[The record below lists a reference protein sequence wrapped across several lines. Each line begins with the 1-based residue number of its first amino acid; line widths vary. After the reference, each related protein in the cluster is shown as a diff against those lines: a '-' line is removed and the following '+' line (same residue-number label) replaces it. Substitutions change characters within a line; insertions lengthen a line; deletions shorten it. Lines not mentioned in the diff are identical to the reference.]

1 MGRAKLLLSLGPGSV
16 RGSAGAS
23 PSLIKHALS
32 EEPME
37 SRVDHGDVATRGKRS
52 TQPDLSNKSGASD
65 PPTGANP
72 SSLTAWE
79 RISFAI
85 TYALA
90 SGLLACLSLRG
101 FHRFG
106 QWFGT
111 IEWLLNYKRRRR
123 FIKAL
128 RSVLGCD
135 PTAAQ
140 RRRWGREFFINQRC
154 DRLFYLIFDRIPREQ
169 ALKLFTIGNQ
179 ALLDEALSRGRGV
192 YIALSHHGAHHV
204 AGMLMALRGYK
215 VAGVRDRREGRMR
228 RYIQDRFDR
237 RYPEFRRVRMLFAD
251 SFPRDI
257 YRCFQD
263 GFVLGS
269 AMDVGRVRDPRQKT
283 QTVTIFGARRP
294 FVTGPLRIA
303 LRCRAPV
310 LQGFIIPGSGFR
322 YRLEL
327 IDLVSDLGGAGS
339 DSGGAGDEEAIVA
352 TTLATYAATVE
363 RQVRAIPSLIS
374 RI

>member
-1 MGRAKLLLSLGPGSV
+1 
-16 RGSAGAS
+16 
-23 PSLIKHALS
+23 
-32 EEPME
+32 ME
-37 SRVDHGDVATRGKRS
+37 SRVVHGDDVTREERP
-52 TQPDLSNKSGASD
+52 TQPDVSYESDASD
-65 PPTGANP
+65 PPMRANA
-72 SSLTAWE
+72 SGLTAWE
-79 RISFAI
+79 RISFTI

-140 RRRWGREFFINQRC
+140 RRRWAREFFISQRC
-154 DRLFYLIFDRIPREQ
+154 DRLFYLIFDRIPREK
-169 ALKLFTIGNQ
+169 ALTLFTIGNQ

-228 RYIQDRFDR
+228 RYIQHRYDR
-237 RYPEFRRVRMLFAD
+237 RYPEFRRVRMLFAN
-251 SFPRDI
+251 SYPRDI
-257 YRCFQD
+257 YRCFRD

-269 AMDVGRVRDPRQKT
+269 AMDVGRVRDPRHKT

-322 YRLEL
+322 YHLEL
-327 IDLVSDLGGAGS
+327 INLVSDPGGAGS
-339 DSGGAGDEEAIVA
+339 DPGDVDDEEAVVA

-363 RQVRAIPSLIS
+363 RQVRARPSLIS